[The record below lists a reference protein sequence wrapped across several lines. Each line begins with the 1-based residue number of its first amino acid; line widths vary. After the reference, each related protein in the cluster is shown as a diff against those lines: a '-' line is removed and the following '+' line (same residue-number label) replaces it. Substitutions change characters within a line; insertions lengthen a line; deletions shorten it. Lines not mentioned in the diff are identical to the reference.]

1 MAFVLTTSSNVHC
14 PNQGKV
20 TPAGQSKLTVNHV
33 AVTRPDGISGKS
45 VAGCTITTSNSTK
58 QCGTVTT
65 ATGAA
70 SKLKVGGAGVALDS
84 LSGAT
89 DGSSPGLSASAGQTK
104 LKAV

>member
-1 MAFVLTTSSNVHC
+1 MAFVLTTSSDVHC

-20 TPAGQSKLTVNHV
+20 SPTGQSKLTVDHV

-58 QCGTVTT
+58 QCATVTT

-70 SKLKVGGAGVALDS
+70 GKLKVGGAGVALDT

-89 DGSSPGLSASAGQTK
+89 DGSSPGLSASAGQSK

>member
-1 MAFVLTTSSNVHC
+1 MAFVLTTSSDVHC
-14 PNQGKV
+14 PSQGKV
-20 TPAGQSKLTVNHV
+20 TPAGQSKLTVDHV

-65 ATGAA
+65 ASGAA

-89 DGSSPGLSASAGQTK
+89 DGSTPGLSASAGQSK

>member
-1 MAFVLTTSSNVHC
+1 MAFVLTTSSDVHC

-20 TPAGQSKLTVNHV
+20 SPTGQGKLTVDHTPV
-33 AVTRPDGISGKS
+33 VRLDGISGRS

-58 QCGTVTT
+58 QCSTVTT

-70 SKLKVGGAGVALDS
+70 SKLTVGGAGVALDS

-89 DGSSPGLSASAGQTK
+89 DGSSPGLAASAGQSK
-104 LKAV
+104 LKAA

>member
-20 TPAGQSKLTVNHV
+20 SPTGQGRLTVDHKPV
-33 AVTRPDGISGKS
+33 VRLDGINGRS

-58 QCGTVTT
+58 QCSTVTS
-65 ATGAA
+65 ATGTAG
-70 SKLKVGGAGVALDS
+70 KLTVGSVAVALDS

-89 DGSSPGLSASAGQTK
+89 DGSSPGLAATAGQSK

>member
-1 MAFVLTTSSNVHC
+1 MAFVLTTSSDVHC

-20 TPAGQSKLTVNHV
+20 SPTGQGKLTVDHKPV
-33 AVTRPDGISGKS
+33 VRLDGINGKS

-58 QCGTVTT
+58 QCSTVTS

-70 SKLKVGGAGVALDS
+70 GKLTVGNVAVALDS

-89 DGSSPGLSASAGQTK
+89 DGSSPGLSASAGQSK
-104 LKAV
+104 LKAA

>member
-14 PNQGKV
+14 PNQGAV
-20 TPAGQSKLTVNHV
+20 IPAGQGKLTVSHAPV
-33 AVTRPDGISGKS
+33 VRLDGISGKS

-58 QCGTVTT
+58 PCSTVTS

-70 SKLKVGGAGVALDS
+70 GKLKVGNVAVALDS

-89 DGSSPGLSASAGQTK
+89 DGSSPGLSASAGQSK

>member
-1 MAFVLTTSSNVHC
+1 MAFVLTTSSDVHC

-20 TPAGQSKLTVNHV
+20 SPAGQSKLTVSHIP
-33 AVTRPDGISGKS
+33 VTRLDGISGKS
-45 VAGCTITTSNSTK
+45 VTGCTITTSNSTK
-58 QCGTVTT
+58 QCGTVAS

-70 SKLKVGGAGVALDS
+70 SKLTVGGAGVALDS

-89 DGSSPGLSASAGQTK
+89 DGSSPGLAASAGQTK

>member
-1 MAFVLTTSSNVHC
+1 MAFVLTTSSDVHC

-20 TPAGQSKLTVNHV
+20 SPTGQGKLTVDHKPV
-33 AVTRPDGISGKS
+33 VRLDGINGRS

-58 QCGTVTT
+58 QCSTVTS

-70 SKLKVGGAGVALDS
+70 GKLRVGSVAVALDS

-89 DGSSPGLSASAGQTK
+89 DGSSPGLAASAGQSK
-104 LKAV
+104 LKAA